1 MVNTLFLP
9 EIREM
14 LASEN
19 TAELK
24 EFCVALNPG
33 RTAEFMEG
41 LEDHEAWQVL
51 QYAEPPRRAEILSLI
66 HI

>member
-41 LEDHEAWQVL
+41 LEAVSYTHLTLPTIYSV
-51 QYAEPPRRAEILSLI
+51 
-66 HI
+66 